1 MPPDSTD
8 RAHDFKI
15 PRVLDRVFIVLWVLV
30 AINFIMFAPRDVSRT
45 IASAL
50 ELTAKQNALSEA
62 PEQLHQFKRSISGS
76 FQVFSNSDLSGP

>member
-1 MPPDSTD
+1 
-8 RAHDFKI
+8 
-15 PRVLDRVFIVLWVLV
+15 
-30 AINFIMFAPRDVSRT
+30 MFAPLDVSRT
-45 IASAL
+45 IAPAL